1 MKNKANKTILIIIAV
16 LFITASSQG
25 VFAQE
30 QVDWQEYDTEH
41 FIIRYLELDKS
52 TLSLIAKEAENAYDK
67 VTSDLRYQ
75 PDNKTIIRIGT
86 NEVDHEWSEADA
98 FYTRDLNIIDLLSPS
113 QKRWMNYES
122 YIRRSIPHEFTHHI
136 INVGYKFTFP
146 GWLNEGTATYEAGGS
161 PDNRKFKRAVAKNE
175 LLSLDGMWIFALQ
188 EDDERRLA
196 YDESYTVIE
205 YVVKEYGHDGLID
218 ILNAHKERM
227 DTHQVIEDALGISFE
242 EFELGWM
249 NFVKEKYGQP
259 LYELYLY
266 DVFYLIG
273 AALLLRRGVRIWTE
287 RKNN

>member
-1 MKNKANKTILIIIAV
+1 MKNKLSIFVTVLIILISV
-16 LFITASSQG
+16 QG
-25 VFAQE
+25 IFALDTT
-30 QVDWQEYDTEH
+30 DWKEFETEH
-41 FIIRYLELDKS
+41 FTIMYHDLDES
-52 TLSLIAKEAENAYDK
+52 TLSMIAEEAENAYDK

-161 PDNRKFKRAVAKNE
+161 PDNRTFKRAVAKNE

-242 EFELGWM
+242 EFELGWRS
-249 NFVKEKYGQP
+249 FVKEKYGQP
-259 LYELYLY
+259 LYELYFY
-266 DVFYLIG
+266 EAFYLIIV
-273 AALLLRRGVRIWTE
+273 ALLLKIGMRIWTKR
-287 RKNN
+287 RKN